1 MNLTP
6 MPHVWL
12 NGQFLPADSAWL
24 SISDRGFLL
33 ADGVFETVRAQGTQ
47 PLWLEDHLARLRKGA
62 ATLSIPVPFTDDV
75 LRAAIDDL
83 LRRGSIEATA
93 LRITLT
99 RGATTRRGLWNPTEV
114 TLTTLL
120 MTVASRMPLPAQRL
134 VVARGTRR
142 NDFSPLSRMKSLN
155 YGDNLLAR
163 KEALERGATD
173 ALLMNSR
180 ENIACACAGN
190 VFFRVDGIWSTPPEA
205 EGVLPGLARQRLLR
219 LLPAI
224 ERPMPVRDLERVEA
238 ALVCNSLDCA
248 VVTYLDGRALALV
261 DKPEAC
267 TALYADEP
275 FQGRR

>member
-1 MNLTP
+1 MNSVS

-12 NGQFLPADSAWL
+12 NGHVLPADSAFL
-24 SISDRGFLL
+24 STNDRGFLL
-33 ADGVFETVRAQGTQ
+33 ADGVFETVRVQGSR
-47 PLWLEDHLARLRKGA
+47 PLWLDDHLARLRRGA
-62 ATLSIPVPFTDDV
+62 AAFSISVPFTDDV
-75 LRAAIDDL
+75 LRAAVDNL
-83 LRRGSIEATA
+83 LRCEAHEAAA

-99 RGATTRRGLWNPTEV
+99 RGSTALRGLWNRAEV
-114 TLTTLL
+114 TSATLL
-120 MTVASRMPLPAQRL
+120 MTVAGRLPLPAQRL
-134 VVARGTRR
+134 VVARSTRR

-180 ENIACACAGN
+180 DNFACACVGN

-224 ERPMPVRDLERVEA
+224 ERPMPACDLERVEA
-238 ALVCNSLDCA
+238 ALVSNSLDCA
-248 VVTYLDGRALALV
+248 VVTHLDGRALAFA

-275 FQGRR
+275 FEGQR